1 MFALPPALRGAGVE
15 EEREFGHGE
24 CYLAALPVA
33 KRKWAKAD
41 AGRYFPVASGSA
53 QGFASFPG
61 HAADEVVVAAK
72 QAVEGWQEAGDEGKI
87 GNFD

>member
-1 MFALPPALRGAGVE
+1 VLVSWETGFWTDVRAAAALRGAGVE

-41 AGRYFPVASGSA
+41 ADATSPLRPARRRALLPFRPRSG
-53 QGFASFPG
+53 
-61 HAADEVVVAAK
+61 
-72 QAVEGWQEAGDEGKI
+72 
-87 GNFD
+87 